1 MPVMACS
8 PLGRGG
14 RLLRSAALRAV
25 ASRHGVS
32 PALIALAWCLRD
44 GNTIAIPKAASLAH
58 AREYAAAA
66 EISLTREDFA
76 EIDAAHKPPRRK
88 HSLLILSRY
97 EKRAK
102 IS

>member
-1 MPVMACS
+1 MHEHPASTGIAVGQESSNMPNA
-8 PLGRGG
+8 
-14 RLLRSAALRAV
+14 
-25 ASRHGVS
+25 
-32 PALIALAWCLRD
+32 I
-44 GNTIAIPKAASLAH
+44 IPKVRLPDASLAH

-66 EISLTREDFA
+66 EISLTREDLA